1 MDSPTDITHIRI
13 DKLRSENLK
22 VEYIQIESCWDRL
35 PHLQTVI
42 QYTGTS
48 IYRQFG
54 GSNMFV
60 ILIRI
65 AIVI

>member
-1 MDSPTDITHIRI
+1 MDSPTDIRI
-13 DKLRSENLK
+13 DKFRSENLK

-42 QYTGTS
+42 QYTGTTS
-48 IYRQFG
+48 IYRQCG
-54 GSNMFV
+54 GSNTFL